1 MAFFDRFRKNR
12 RQEEQPQA
20 PQPHAESDIKAAL
33 DAEAARLRGTD
44 EQDAAPVSA
53 PEPAKAVEEV
63 RPAEPEPIR
72 KTPEPAP
79 EPPKPEPEPVHEAV
93 RPEPPKPEPP
103 KPAPVEPAREN
114 TPEPPA
120 EEKKGFF
127 GRLKSRLT
135 RTHDNLS
142 GKMDDLVEN
151 AEELDDDFFEEMTD
165 ILIMA
170 DVGVK
175 TADEAVGKL
184 REKCEADKTMTPARA
199 REELREILIDIMGS
213 EPMRLASPMV
223 LFVIGVNGVGK
234 TTSIGKLASR
244 LKTVGRRVIICA
256 GDTFSA
262 AAADQLT
269 IWADRAGVPI
279 VKQKE
284 GADPAAVVFDGI
296 QAAKQRGADVLIVD
310 TAGRLHNKAH
320 LMEELKKMARV
331 IAREFPEA
339 RTRSLLVI
347 DATTGQNGLV
357 QANVFKDVTD
367 LEGIILTKLDG
378 TAKGGIAI
386 AIRSELGLP
395 VRYIGVG
402 EQLDDL
408 QPFDAREFIEA
419 IL

>member
-1 MAFFDRFRKNR
+1 MALFDRFKKKKEDEN
-12 RQEEQPQA
+12 PA
-20 PQPHAESDIKAAL
+20 PQQGASGSAGISSDA
-33 DAEAARLRGTD
+33 AARSSAP
-44 EQDAAPVSA
+44 EAEKQAAPVH
-53 PEPAKAVEEV
+53 EEAD
-63 RPAEPEPIR
+63 RSG
-72 KTPEPAP
+72 
-79 EPPKPEPEPVHEAV
+79 
-93 RPEPPKPEPP
+93 
-103 KPAPVEPAREN
+103 
-114 TPEPPA
+114 
-120 EEKKGFF
+120 EKRGFF
-127 GRLKSRLT
+127 GRLRSRLS

-151 AEELDDDFFEEMTD
+151 AKEADDDFFDEMTD

-170 DVGVK
+170 DVGVRV
-175 TADEAVGKL
+175 ADEAVGKL
-184 REKCEADKTMTPARA
+184 RLKCGQEGGMTPARA
-199 REELREILIDIMGS
+199 REELREILIGIMGS
-213 EPMRLASPMV
+213 EPMRLSSPMV

-256 GDTFSA
+256 GDTFRA

-269 IWADRAGVPI
+269 IWAERAGVPI

-284 GADPAAVVFDGI
+284 GADPAAVVFDAI
-296 QAAKQRGADVLIVD
+296 QSAKQKGADVLIVD

-331 IAREFPEA
+331 IGREFPEA
-339 RTRSLLVI
+339 TAKALLVI
-347 DATTGQNGLV
+347 DATTGQNGLA
-357 QANVFKDVTD
+357 QAQVFRDVAD

-386 AIRSELGLP
+386 AIRAELGLP

-402 EQLDDL
+402 EQIDDL

>member
-1 MAFFDRFRKNR
+1 MALFDKLKNKLGIGR
-12 RQEEQPQA
+12 
-20 PQPHAESDIKAAL
+20 AEN
-33 DAEAARLRGTD
+33 
-44 EQDAAPVSA
+44 
-53 PEPAKAVEEV
+53 
-63 RPAEPEPIR
+63 PAEPDAKEE
-72 KTPEPAP
+72 KAAQ
-79 EPPKPEPEPVHEAV
+79 EA
-93 RPEPPKPEPP
+93 EST
-103 KPAPVEPAREN
+103 A
-114 TPEPPA
+114 PA
-120 EEKKGFF
+120 EESSAAAQPEEITQPAGKAPEEAGEQPRKESVF
-127 GRLKSRLT
+127 GWLKSRLT

-142 GKMDDLVEN
+142 VKMDDLVEN
-151 AEELDDDFFEEMTD
+151 AAEVDDDFFEEMTD

-170 DVGVK
+170 DVGVHTSDQVVQTLKARCEK
-175 TADEAVGKL
+175 TPDV
-184 REKCEADKTMTPARA
+184 TPAAA
-199 REELREILIDIMGS
+199 REMLREILTDVMGS
-213 EPMRLASPMV
+213 EPMRLSSPMV

-234 TTSIGKLASR
+234 TTSIGKLAAR

-256 GDTFSA
+256 GDTFRA

-269 IWADRAGVPI
+269 VWAERAGVPI

-310 TAGRLHNKAH
+310 TAGRLHNKSH

-331 IAREFPEA
+331 ISREFPEA
-339 RTRSLLVI
+339 KTRSLLVI
-347 DATTGQNGLV
+347 DATTGQNGLA
-357 QANVFKDVTD
+357 QAEVFKDVAD

-408 QPFDAREFIEA
+408 RPFDAKEFIDA

>member
-1 MAFFDRFRKNR
+1 MALFDKLKNKLGIGR
-12 RQEEQPQA
+12 
-20 PQPHAESDIKAAL
+20 AEN
-33 DAEAARLRGTD
+33 
-44 EQDAAPVSA
+44 
-53 PEPAKAVEEV
+53 
-63 RPAEPEPIR
+63 PAEPDTKEE
-72 KTPEPAP
+72 KAAQ
-79 EPPKPEPEPVHEAV
+79 EA
-93 RPEPPKPEPP
+93 ES
-103 KPAPVEPAREN
+103 AA
-114 TPEPPA
+114 PA
-120 EEKKGFF
+120 EESSAAAQPEEITQHAGTAPEEAGEAPRKESVF
-127 GRLKSRLT
+127 GWLKSRLT

-142 GKMDDLVEN
+142 VKMDDLVEN
-151 AEELDDDFFEEMTD
+151 AAEVDDDFFEEMTD

-170 DVGVK
+170 DVGVHTSDQVVQTLKARCEK
-175 TADEAVGKL
+175 TPDV
-184 REKCEADKTMTPARA
+184 TPAAA
-199 REELREILIDIMGS
+199 REMLREILTDVMGS
-213 EPMRLASPMV
+213 EPMRLSSPMV

-234 TTSIGKLASR
+234 TTSIGKLAAR

-256 GDTFSA
+256 GDTFRA

-269 IWADRAGVPI
+269 VWAERAGVPI

-310 TAGRLHNKAH
+310 TAGRLHNKSH

-331 IAREFPEA
+331 ISREFPEA
-339 RTRSLLVI
+339 KTRSLLVI
-347 DATTGQNGLV
+347 DATTGQNGLA
-357 QANVFKDVTD
+357 QAQVFKDVAD

-408 QPFDAREFIEA
+408 RPFDAKEFIDA